1 MMRVDDMMR
10 IEVARLSGRF
20 RCAEH
25 ARIAA
30 KLRAVAIERLV
41 EAEAAIAAASRVT
54 ATQNNALGRGGMKR
68 SGRPTDA
75 APLSATSMA
84 CLG

>member
-54 ATQNNALGRGGMKR
+54 ATRNNARRGGGGSR
-68 SGRPTDA
+68 SEPNDA
-75 APLSATSMA
+75 DAPLPAHLLA
-84 CLG
+84 RAG